1 MLNEPG
7 RLKPVVR
14 KRTLSGSLVS
24 GLAVGGEFV
33 LSLSQTSAVVTSSVM
48 PLAYSGATVVLCE
61 RLSNPGV
68 KRTVQRR
75 CRWIPVAHCAPASA
89 YARRWAS

>member
-1 MLNEPG
+1 MSTASG
-7 RLKPVVR
+7 HVKRVVR
-14 KRTLSGSLVS
+14 RRTPSGSLVS

-33 LSLSQTSAVVTSSVM
+33 PSLSQTSVVVTPGVM
-48 PLAYSGATVVLCE
+48 PQSYTGATVVLCE

-75 CRWIPVAHCAPASA
+75 CRWIPVARCAPAAA
-89 YARRWAS
+89 YASR